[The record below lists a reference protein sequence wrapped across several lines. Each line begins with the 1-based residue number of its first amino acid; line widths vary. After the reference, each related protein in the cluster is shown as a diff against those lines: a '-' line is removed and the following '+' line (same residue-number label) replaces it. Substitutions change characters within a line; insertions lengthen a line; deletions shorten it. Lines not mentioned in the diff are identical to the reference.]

1 MKKYIY
7 IILVPLILLSCDY
20 TPIYSSKNDYDFS
33 IEKINFDGDSE
44 INNLIK
50 KRLMKFQNNQNE
62 KKFIIVATTSYK
74 KMSQSK
80 NLSGKTTNYLIII
93 EIIFKIRKENEEKT
107 IIDKEEFL
115 IKNFY
120 DKSEESK
127 LEKTKTKSLV
137 NSMVNKFIIQLSQ
150 IK

>member
-33 IEKINFDGDSE
+33 IGKINFNGDSE

-62 KKFIIVATTSYK
+62 KKFIIAATTSYK

-115 IKNFY
+115 IKNFS
-120 DKSEESK
+120 DKFEENK
-127 LEKTKTKSLV
+127 LEKTKKESLV
-137 NSMVNKFIIQLSQ
+137 NSMVNKFILQLSQ
-150 IK
+150 I